1 MIEPEGEAETGSDA
15 DHYSVAEAMKFIS
28 ELDAAEWARLRALA
42 RNRCRGRFQGQE
54 EDALHEAIVRIAS
67 GGRRWRRKVPFEAFV
82 AGVIRSIV
90 SKWSNCVPP
99 TERNLECHGGFE
111 DVLEKQVLEQY
122 RARFANDVDALM
134 LVEGWIEGAP
144 REDVLELLDG
154 DEKRYDAARKRIRRA
169 LAQWPELKEMIH
181 GE

>member
-1 MIEPEGEAETGSDA
+1 M
-15 DHYSVAEAMKFIS
+15 
-28 ELDAAEWARLRALA
+28 
-42 RNRCRGRFQGQE
+42 
-54 EDALHEAIVRIAS
+54 RIAS